1 MSASKPKHM
10 VLIVEDDA
18 FIALDLE
25 DVLSEA
31 GFQVTGPVST
41 VSDAMALLDGDVRPD
56 VALLDYNLG
65 QETSIP
71 IAQRLERLG
80 IPFLFLSG
88 QVSSVVLGGTTTDP
102 LVMSKPFIPNHLV
115 NTIGGLCA

>member
-1 MSASKPKHM
+1 MSLAAKKNM
-10 VLIVEDDA
+10 VLVVEDDA

-31 GFQVTGPVST
+31 GFTVTGPVAT
-41 VSDAMALLDGDVRPD
+41 VREALALLDGEHRPD

-65 QETSIP
+65 EETSIP
-71 IAQRLERLG
+71 VARRLEALG

-88 QVSSVVLGGTTTDP
+88 QVSSVVLGSTTSAPTV
-102 LVMSKPFIPNHLV
+102 LSKPFVPNHLV
-115 NTIGGLCA
+115 NELGSLCQ